1 MEEDLINGVNPLGR
15 DSKQCYQ
22 ISSDMIYLLK
32 NGIEANKYFLI
43 TPNMC
48 FDQIPIPR
56 QIQSLASWG
65 LPRFATPTQAHLT
78 GLLSALER
86 IMRSLKLTKLLLV
99 QLRVFQGHRGRN

>member
-1 MEEDLINGVNPLGR
+1 MEDDLINGVNPLGR
-15 DSKQCYQ
+15 DSKHCYQ

-43 TPNMC
+43 TLNMC

-56 QIQSLASWG
+56 LIQSLASWG
-65 LPRFATPTQAHLT
+65 LPRFVTPTQAHLT

-86 IMRSLKLTKLLLV
+86 IMRSLKLTKLLSV
-99 QLRVFQGHRGRN
+99 QLRIFLGH